1 MGFFSKKFSKKTNK
15 DAPVQHSQPQYQTKK
30 PSKIIAIGAKTG
42 YLDVYSA
49 MLNIAYRDAERFA
62 TTRND
67 NMLDS
72 YILSFYK
79 PPLKLEKVAYCST
92 DNNISFYFSYP
103 IPKELEKNNELM
115 EEYDLID
122 LYAAAIHVKYFVK
135 QIFLRDNA
143 VFINESP
150 QFRVYLVDDLEFDE
164 EYAFEDEVQLSPRKF
179 YVDEANIFN
188 TTVFP
193 PFLSDAPKTPVSSS
207 VRNKAPIHTPTVNEQ
222 KKASDILL
230 MSGLEFEHFCREVLL
245 ANGFQR
251 AEVTQSSHDY
261 GGDILAQKDQ
271 VKYVIQCKKYSSP
284 VGIDAVQQVI
294 GSRSI
299 YNCHVAAVLTN
310 STFTDSAVKL
320 AEKNNVILWDKTAL
334 SRMMSQLHSA
344 SQDINSTH
352 LSNGDSIT
360 VSREDSLTLI
370 MIAASSKRYANIAIA
385 ALAIIAD
392 KYSFDEFGIS
402 VTFDNQTRKIVA
414 VDGIVGCDYEVC
426 TWISTVSQPLSNLE
440 KDYVNSIIHF
450 IERVVG
456 AKKKNNSTND
466 SDAYCEHNIT
476 FTSTKCIMTQK
487 MCVGD
492 PYSFQMGFKP
502 TSADE
507 AILSYLFFND
517 YFSKQIRELQYD
529 YSFAIIKDNTTWF
542 IYKEAPNE
550 EITVPLDANGKP
562 TEQAPLWTGMIE
574 SFDTQSDA
582 NKTILRSF
590 CSCYIEFINKINL
603 LSLFDD

>member
-1 MGFFSKKFSKKTNK
+1 MGLFNKKFGKKKKQKT
-15 DAPVQHSQPQYQTKK
+15 PVQQAQPQNRSQK

-42 YLDVYSA
+42 YLDVFSA
-49 MLNIAYRDAERFA
+49 MSNIALRDAERFA
-62 TTRND
+62 TTHTD

-72 YILSFYK
+72 YLLSFYK
-79 PPLKLEKVAYCST
+79 PPLKLEKASYCSA

-103 IPKELEKNNELM
+103 VPKELEKNEELM
-115 EEYDLID
+115 DEYYLTD

-135 QIFLRDNA
+135 QIFLQDNA
-143 VFINESP
+143 VFINGSP
-150 QFRVYLVDDLEFDE
+150 QFRVYLIDDLEFDE
-164 EYAFEDEVQLSPRKF
+164 EYAFEEEVQLSPRKF

-193 PFLSDAPKTPVSSS
+193 PFLSDAPKSPVSSS
-207 VRNKAPIHTPTVNEQ
+207 VRSSASVHTPTVNEQ
-222 KKASDILL
+222 KKANDILL
-230 MSGLEFEHFCREVLL
+230 MSGLEFEHFCREVLI
-245 ANGFQR
+245 ANGFQS
-251 AEVTQSSHDY
+251 AEVTKSSHDY

-310 STFTDSAVKL
+310 STFTDSAIKL
-320 AEKNNVILWDKTAL
+320 AEKNNVILWDKTTLEKMIGQSGL
-334 SRMMSQLHSA
+334 SSQAVKKSA
-344 SQDINSTH
+344 
-352 LSNGDSIT
+352 LSNGDAINISQY
-360 VSREDSLTLI
+360 DGLTLV
-370 MIAASSKRYANIAIA
+370 MVNASSKRYANIAMA
-385 ALAIIAD
+385 VLSIIAD
-392 KYSFDEFGIS
+392 KYLFDEFGIT
-402 VTFDNQTRKIVA
+402 VTFDNQTRKIVV
-414 VDGIVGCDYEVC
+414 VDGTIGCDYEEC
-426 TWISTVSQPLSNLE
+426 NWISTVSQPLNDLE
-440 KDYVNSIIHF
+440 RDYVKSIIRF
-450 IERVVG
+450 IESTAG
-456 AKKKNNSTND
+456 AKKNNSIND
-466 SDAYCEHNIT
+466 SDAYCEYNIA
-476 FTSTKCIMTQK
+476 FNSKCIMTQK

-492 PYSFQMGFKP
+492 PYSFQTAFKP

-529 YSFAIIKDNTTWF
+529 YSFAIIKDGITWL

-550 EITVPLDANGKP
+550 EITVSLDENGKP
-562 TEQAPLWTGMIE
+562 TEQAPSWTGMIE
-574 SFDTQSDA
+574 SFDTQSNA

>member
-1 MGFFSKKFSKKTNK
+1 MGLFGKKSNKKGKNNAPTQSPPRPQWHGEMIEIGSKAGYF
-15 DAPVQHSQPQYQTKK
+15 DA
-30 PSKIIAIGAKTG
+30 
-42 YLDVYSA
+42 YSA
-49 MLNIAYRDAERFA
+49 MANIALKEAERFA
-62 TTRND
+62 ETPNNNMID
-67 NMLDS
+67 NYL
-72 YILSFYK
+72 LSFYK
-79 PPLKLEKVAYCST
+79 KHLKLEKASCFPKT
-92 DNNISFYFSYP
+92 DKSCTFYYSYP
-103 IPKELEKNNELM
+103 VPRELEENREVRDR
-115 EEYDLID
+115 YSIFVDLESAVI
-122 LYAAAIHVKYFVK
+122 AVKYNLN
-135 QIFLRDNA
+135 QIFLYNSSVWIDGYPKIE
-143 VFINESP
+143 F
-150 QFRVYLVDDLEFDE
+150 YLVSEGAFDE
-164 EYAFEDEVQLSPRKF
+164 EYMFDDEVLMSPHKF
-179 YVDEANIFN
+179 YVYEAYITN
-188 TTVFP
+188 TPVIQS
-193 PFLSDAPKTPVSSS
+193 FLS
-207 VRNKAPIHTPTVNEQ
+207 NIENPIH
-222 KKASDILL
+222 KASAQKEAPVHSPTLNVQSNEKNILL

-414 VDGIVGCDYEVC
+414 VDGIVGCDYEVS
-426 TWISTVSQPLSNLE
+426 TWISTVSQPLSNPE

-466 SDAYCEHNIT
+466 SDAYCEHNIA